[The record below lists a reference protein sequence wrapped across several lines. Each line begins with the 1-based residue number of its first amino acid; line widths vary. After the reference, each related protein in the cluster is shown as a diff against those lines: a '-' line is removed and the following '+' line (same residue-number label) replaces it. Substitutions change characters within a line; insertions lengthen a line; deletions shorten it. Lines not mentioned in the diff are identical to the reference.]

1 MSLQNAN
8 ISYIYGINYTAIK
21 RNMKVLATFIL
32 VLCSFS
38 GYSQTAKE
46 LIGKWKLIK
55 QTNVDGVVS
64 TPKDTYQ
71 VFMEDGKFQG
81 IHNGDSRNGK
91 WKLSEDNKT
100 LTIKISIISIKF
112 KVESFDDKKRII
124 SSDKTGIL
132 EYEKVQG

>member
-1 MSLQNAN
+1 
-8 ISYIYGINYTAIK
+8 
-21 RNMKVLATFIL
+21 MKIAATLIL
-32 VLCSFS
+32 LLCTFA

-46 LIGKWKLIK
+46 LIGKWKLVK
-55 QTNVDGVVS
+55 QTNVNGQVT

-100 LTIKISIISIKF
+100 LTIKVSIISIKF
-112 KVESFDDKKRII
+112 KVESFDDKKRVI

-132 EYEKVQG
+132 EYEKVAE

>member
-1 MSLQNAN
+1 
-8 ISYIYGINYTAIK
+8 
-21 RNMKVLATFIL
+21 MKVLATFIL
-32 VLCSFS
+32 VLCFFS

-71 VFMEDGKFQG
+71 EFMEDGKFQG